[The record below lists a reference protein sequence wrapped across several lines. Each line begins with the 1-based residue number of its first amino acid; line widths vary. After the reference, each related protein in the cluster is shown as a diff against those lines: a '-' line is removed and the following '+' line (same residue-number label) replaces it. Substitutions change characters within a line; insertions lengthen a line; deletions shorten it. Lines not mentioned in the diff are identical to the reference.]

1 MSIWKDRAYT
11 AFLTVPSFNV
21 GITILSYP
29 INAIAVV
36 IRPPYG
42 GKKPLYCASNAS
54 GDDLFPMF
62 LPFSKKKEILT
73 FFLSLLS
80 KRWFRG
86 DLCYNASSLL
96 KCTVQLSMKQQIHSL
111 QVFLLRR
118 RPASSAVSSPSF
130 PFLMTD
136 VSVVKGR
143 SPVLQAEPKSLQ
155 ILPEDR
161 DFFPFFF
168 SPNIYLLS

>member
-62 LPFSKKKEILT
+62 LPFSKKKEKYSHSSSHCSQKGGSGEIYVIMPA
-73 FFLSLLS
+73 LS
-80 KRWFRG
+80 
-86 DLCYNASSLL
+86 
-96 KCTVQLSMKQQIHSL
+96 
-111 QVFLLRR
+111 
-118 RPASSAVSSPSF
+118 
-130 PFLMTD
+130 
-136 VSVVKGR
+136 
-143 SPVLQAEPKSLQ
+143 
-155 ILPEDR
+155 
-161 DFFPFFF
+161 
-168 SPNIYLLS
+168 